1 MLTIRDEMI
10 VRSELEKLGIL
21 FATVALGEVVM
32 QQPCTPEM
40 QKDIQAAL
48 KKWGFEIT
56 DCKKSILVEKIKQI
70 IIEFIHHSNKDL
82 ETNFSDYLSRKL
94 KHNYSYLSNVFSESQ
109 GKTIEQYMISCR
121 IERAKEL
128 IAYDEMALSEIA
140 YDLRYSSAAHLS
152 NQFKKVTGQTPS
164 RFRQLGVNDRIAVEK
179 L

>member
-10 VRSELEKLGIL
+10 VRSELEKLGIHY
-21 FATVALGEVVM
+21 ANVALGEVIL
-32 QQPCTPEM
+32 QQPCSPET
-40 QKDIQAAL
+40 QRDIQTSL
-48 KKWGFEIT
+48 KKWGFEIA

-70 IIEFIHHSNKDL
+70 GIEFIHHSNKDL
-82 ETNFSDYLSRKL
+82 EETFSDYLSRKL
-94 KHNYSYLSNVFSESQ
+94 KHNYTYLSNVFSEVQ
-109 GKTIEQYMISCR
+109 GKTIEQFMISCR

-152 NQFKKVTGQTPS
+152 NQFKKVTGQTPTS
-164 RFRQLGVNDRIAVEK
+164 FKQLGGNNRIAVEN